1 MYDVI
6 VLGAGAAGL
15 SAALYATR
23 RALKT
28 AVLNKEFGGQTATT
42 LAIENYP
49 GIDKVE
55 GPELM
60 MRFRAQAEK
69 YGAEIVNDPAVSI
82 EKQNDKFVVT
92 GQSGKTY
99 ETKTIVLA
107 FGKTPRR
114 LNVPGETEFANK
126 GVVYCATCDAP
137 LFAGKDVAVV
147 GGGNSAVDVALLLS
161 KIAKQVYLIHRR
173 DTFKAEQILVDRLKQ
188 ATNVTFV
195 LNSAIES
202 IYGEQFV
209 TGVKI
214 KDSLTERISDLVVQ
228 GVFVE
233 IGYEVKADFLPD
245 CVKLNGTGEVIID
258 QLNQTS
264 CPGIFA
270 AGDSTSVP
278 NKQTV
283 ISAGEGAKAALS
295 AYNYIQGAT
304 PGAEVADHNLNLS

>member
-6 VLGAGAAGL
+6 VIGAGAAGL

-42 LAIENYP
+42 LSIENYP
-49 GIDKVE
+49 GVDKIE
-55 GPELM
+55 GVELM

-69 YGAEIVNDPAVSI
+69 YGAEILNDQVVVISR
-82 EKQNDKFVVT
+82 QNDKFTIT
-92 GQSGKTY
+92 GHSGQTY
-99 ETKTIVLA
+99 ETRSVILA

-114 LNVPGETEFANK
+114 LSVPGESEFSNK

-137 LFAGKDVAVV
+137 LFAGKDVVIV
-147 GGGNSAVDVALLLS
+147 GGGNSAIDAALLLS
-161 KIAKQVYLIHRR
+161 KIAKQVYLVHRR

-188 ATNVTFV
+188 ASNVKFI
-195 LNSAIES
+195 LNSAVES

-214 KDSLTERISDLVVQ
+214 KELSTDQTTDLAVQ

-245 CVKLNGTGEVIID
+245 CIKLNNAGEVTID
-258 QLNQTS
+258 LFNQTT

-278 NKQTV
+278 YKQTV

-295 AYNYIQGAT
+295 AYNYIQGAA
-304 PGAEVADHNLNLS
+304 PGAAVIDHNLNIS

>member
-28 AVLNKEFGGQTATT
+28 VVLNKEFGGQTATT

-49 GIDKVE
+49 GIERIE

-60 MRFRAQAEK
+60 VRFKAQAEK
-69 YGAEIVNDPAVSI
+69 YGAKVLNDPATSI
-82 EKQNDKFVVT
+82 LKLEDTFTVT

-99 ETKTIVLA
+99 ETKTIILA

-114 LNVPGETEFANK
+114 LNVPGEAEFANK

-137 LFAGKDVAVV
+137 LFAGKDVAVI
-147 GGGNSAVDVALLLS
+147 GGGNSGVDAALLLS
-161 KIAKQVYLIHRR
+161 KIAQQVYLVHRR
-173 DTFKAEQILVDRLKQ
+173 DEFKAEQILVDRLKQ
-188 ATNVTFV
+188 SANVKLI
-195 LNSAIES
+195 LNSAIDT
-202 IYGEQFV
+202 IYGNGLV
-209 TGVKI
+209 SGIKI
-214 KDSLTERISDLVVQ
+214 KDLTTDQVSDLAVQ

-233 IGYEVKADFLPD
+233 IGYEVTADFLPD
-245 CVKLNGTGEVIID
+245 GIKLNEAGEVIID
-258 QLNQTS
+258 AFNYTS

-278 NKQTV
+278 YKQTV

-304 PGAEVADHNLNLS
+304 PGSEISDHNLNWS

>member
-49 GIDKVE
+49 GIDKIE

-60 MRFRAQAEK
+60 LRFKAQAEK
-69 YGAEIVNDPAVSI
+69 YGAEILDNPASSI
-82 EKQNDKFVVT
+82 VKQNNHFVVT
-92 GQSGKTY
+92 GQDSQTY
-99 ETKTIVLA
+99 ETKAIILA

-114 LNVPGETEFANK
+114 LDVSGELEFAGK

-137 LFAGKDVAVV
+137 LFAGKDVVVV
-147 GGGNSAVDVALLLS
+147 GGGNSAVDAALLLS
-161 KIAKQVYLIHRR
+161 KIAKQVYLVHRR
-173 DTFKAEQILVDRLKQ
+173 AEFRAEQVLLERLKQ
-188 ATNVTFV
+188 TGNIKLV
-195 LNSAIES
+195 LNSNIDS
-202 IYGEQFV
+202 IYGEDFV

-214 KDSLTERISDLVVQ
+214 KDLITEQTSELSVQ

-245 CVKLNGTGEVIID
+245 CIKLNEAGEVIID
-258 QLNQTS
+258 AFNGTS

-270 AGDSTSVP
+270 AGDATSVP
-278 NKQTV
+278 YKQTV

-295 AYNYIQGAT
+295 AYNYIQGVAQGAAT
-304 PGAEVADHNLNLS
+304 VDHNLDWS

>member
-28 AVLNKEFGGQTATT
+28 VVLNKEFGGQTATT

-49 GIDKVE
+49 GVDKVE

-60 MRFRAQAEK
+60 TRFRAQAEK
-69 YGAEIVNDPAVSI
+69 YGAEMVNDPAISI
-82 EKQNDKFVVT
+82 EKDGDHFSVT
-92 GQSGKTY
+92 GQSGTVY
-99 ETKTIVLA
+99 ETRSIILA

-114 LNVPGETEFANK
+114 LDVPGEAEFANK

-147 GGGNSAVDVALLLS
+147 GGGNAAVDAALLLS
-161 KIAKQVYLIHRR
+161 KIAKDVYLVHRR
-173 DTFKAEQILVDRLKQ
+173 DAFKAEQVLVDRLKQ
-188 ATNVTFV
+188 APNVQLV
-195 LNSAIES
+195 LNSVVEN
-202 IYGEQFV
+202 IYGDDFV
-209 TGVKI
+209 TGLKI
-214 KDSLTERISDLVVQ
+214 KDVATGDVKDLVVQ

-233 IGYEVKADFLPD
+233 VGYEVKADFLPD
-245 CVKLNGTGEVIID
+245 CVKRNDAKEVIID
-258 QLNQTS
+258 SFNQTS
-264 CPGIFA
+264 CSGIFA
-270 AGDSTSVP
+270 AGDATSVP
-278 NKQTV
+278 YKQTV

-295 AYNYIQGAT
+295 AYNYIQGSA
-304 PGAEVADHNLNLS
+304 PGEAVIDHNLNWS